1 MARPKQRTPELRA
14 RLLDAALATLA
25 EDGVG
30 GFTTRK
36 VALGASTSIPAV
48 YELFGDRA
56 GLVREMFFE
65 GFRRLGAALAVL
77 AVTADARA
85 DLERLVDA
93 LRAFGR
99 ANPVLSDVMFARP
112 FADFDPGPEERA
124 AGDAVRRRIV
134 GHVRRCV
141 EAGDLVGDPIDIAHA
156 VLALAQGL
164 SAQESAGWL
173 GTSKASVNRRWE
185 LALRALLDGF
195 ASDAHA

>member
-36 VALGASTSIPAV
+36 VASGAATSIPAV

-65 GFRRLGAALAVL
+65 GFRRLGRALSALAE
-77 AVTADARA
+77 TDDPRA
-85 DLERLVDA
+85 DLERLVDV
-93 LRAFGR
+93 LRAFVQS
-99 ANPVLSDVMFARP
+99 NPVLSEVMFARP

-141 EAGDLVGDPIDIAHA
+141 ETGNLVGDPTDIAHA
-156 VLALAQGL
+156 LLALGQGL
-164 SAQESAGWL
+164 SAQETAGWL
-173 GTSKASVNRRWE
+173 GTSKASINRRWE
-185 LALRALLDGF
+185 TAVRALLDGF
-195 ASDAHA
+195 AP